1 MQSFAELRKNL
12 KLRSG
17 EKQVSSVQHK
27 KSKMNLTI
35 AKNGNK
41 FALYVDDELAV
52 DNIKNEKEAKKQQD
66 DMLKMLGK

>member
-1 MQSFAELRKNL
+1 MKTFVELREKL

-17 EKQVSSVQHK
+17 EKEVNTVQHK
-27 KSKMNLTI
+27 QSKMNITI
-35 AKNGNK
+35 AKRGNK

-52 DNIKNEKEAKKQQD
+52 DNIKNEKEAKQQQD

>member
-1 MQSFAELRKNL
+1 
-12 KLRSG
+12 
-17 EKQVSSVQHK
+17 
-27 KSKMNLTI
+27 MNLTI
-35 AKNGNK
+35 AKKGNK